1 MADPFNP
8 AEGHLFYTPDPSNPA
23 NYFYQGPGLVNAYP
37 HPPHPVT
44 NFNGAP
50 GADADDEGPAP
61 LDEEQE
67 YSSSAA
73 PCVPAVGRA

>member
-8 AEGHLFYTPDPSNPA
+8 AEGHLFYMPDTSNRA
-23 NYFYQGPGLVNAYP
+23 DYFYQGPGLVNAYP
-37 HPPHPVT
+37 HPPRPVT
-44 NFNGAP
+44 SFNGAP
-50 GADADDEGPAP
+50 GVDADDEG
-61 LDEEQE
+61 LTTSDEERE